1 MRLEA
6 DQVEVETAE
15 FQVPQL
21 TAKQIAKS
29 SMQTCSR
36 SSVLTSATR
45 SRCRYSARRAA
56 IALRRTQACDLYH
69 WRPESNTCF
78 RSWPSRNSSCAGLRG
93 P

>member
-1 MRLEA
+1 MIGYFRDIVGIGHTARSQAGQDLFEPMRLEA

-45 SRCRYSARRAA
+45 
-56 IALRRTQACDLYH
+56 
-69 WRPESNTCF
+69 
-78 RSWPSRNSSCAGLRG
+78 
-93 P
+93 